1 MVECLCL
8 VNRIALVLEV
18 EICTDLFGMIR
29 LEPTNL
35 SAGDIFSQLRE
46 FFVGKNLSLN
56 QIDGLSCDGTSVM
69 VGAHNSVY
77 QKLKDSKDSKNS
89 VLLKCI
95 CHSARLCA
103 GAARVKISKND
114 RGVCEDSC

>member
-35 SAGDIFSQLRE
+35 SADGMFSQLRD
-46 FFVGKNLSLN
+46 F
-56 QIDGLSCDGTSVM
+56 
-69 VGAHNSVY
+69 
-77 QKLKDSKDSKNS
+77 
-89 VLLKCI
+89 LL
-95 CHSARLCA
+95 A
-103 GAARVKISKND
+103 KIYL
-114 RGVCEDSC
+114 